1 MKIAGKKK
9 KALLSF
15 HSSIFLLI
23 FGILLGTVFTFGM
36 QHWNA
41 PVDRSSCLP
50 IETQWESFDEIH
62 SLKHP
67 SHIKQI
73 AVDCS
78 NGQRYFID
86 GACIDAHLIE
96 SLVQIQP
103 NDEITILR
111 HPNSNT
117 ILQLA
122 TDDQIL
128 MDFDSSIQQLAEES
142 NAFRILGIFM
152 YFGAFVGLL
161 HLLHR
166 IFRFS

>member
-1 MKIAGKKK
+1 
-9 KALLSF
+9 
-15 HSSIFLLI
+15 
-23 FGILLGTVFTFGM
+23 M

-41 PVDRSSCLP
+41 PVDRRSCLT

-67 SHIKQI
+67 THIKQI

-86 GACIDAHLIE
+86 GSCIDAQLIE
-96 SLVQIQP
+96 SLAQIQP
-103 NDEITILR
+103 SEGISILLS
-111 HPNSNT
+111 PNSNT
-117 ILQLA
+117 ILELA
-122 TDDQIL
+122 TEDQIL
-128 MDFDSSIQQLAEES
+128 MDLDSTNEQLAEER

-152 YFGAFVGLL
+152 YIGALVGLL